1 MEDLDP
7 IETARRILAGD
18 FLNKEEE
25 TVTEDLDEI
34 TIEDESDLDEAM
46 HGKKKMEA
54 MHGKKKME
62 AMHGKKKAE
71 AMHDDEDEDKEKA
84 DEDYD
89 VPAKSRRQLK
99 ANYGKMNATY
109 GKMNAAKHMMKKE
122 SETVVDDEKDSQD
135 TEGKK
140 PMVNKPV
147 GNASASNQATLK
159 SKPSKAS
166 PKIETPSMKE
176 HMDVLFN
183 GEELS
188 EDFKDKAI
196 TIFETAINERIS
208 AIETDLHEQYEVLIA
223 EHTEEVTKELSEK
236 LDDYLSYVVEQWM
249 SENELAV
256 ETGIRADIAENFLGG
271 LKGLFES
278 NYIEVP
284 EEKYDLVEQL
294 ATTVVDLEEQL
305 QEELEFNI
313 ELKKQVSEKTA
324 DEILAEITEDLVDT
338 DKEKLQTL
346 AENIEFEDEDAFR
359 AKVEILKDNYLGESV
374 VSEEE
379 IDESTERPN
388 AGVMSSYTEALS
400 RVAKNAKSNNTL

>member
-62 AMHGKKKAE
+62 AMHGKKKME
-71 AMHDDEDEDKEKA
+71 AMDDDDEDEDKET

-109 GKMNAAKHMMKKE
+109 GKMNAGMKMKKE

-147 GNASASNQATLK
+147 GNASSSNQATLK

-166 PKIETPSMKE
+166 PKIETPSMQE

-379 IDESTERPN
+379 IDESTERPD

>member
-1 MEDLDP
+1 MEELDP

-18 FLNKEEE
+18 FLKQEEE

-54 MHGKKKME
+54 MHGKKKMKE
-62 AMHGKKKAE
+62 E
-71 AMHDDEDEDKEKA
+71 EDDDEDKEET
-84 DEDYD
+84 DEDMSYD
-89 VPAKSRRQLK
+89 APKSRRQLK
-99 ANYGKMNATY
+99 ANYGKMNASY

-147 GNASASNQATLK
+147 GNASGSNQATIK
-159 SKPSKAS
+159 PKPSKAS
-166 PKIETPSMKE
+166 PKIDTPSMKE
-176 HMDVLFN
+176 HMEVLFD

-188 EDFKDKAI
+188 EDFRNKAI
-196 TIFETAINERIS
+196 TIFETAINERVS
-208 AIETDLHEQYEVLIA
+208 AIESDLHEQYEIVVA
-223 EHTEEVTKELSEK
+223 EHTEEVTKELSER

-249 SENELAV
+249 QENELAV

-324 DEILAEITEDLVDT
+324 DEILSEVTEDLVDT
-338 DKEKLQTL
+338 DKEKIQTL
-346 AENIEFEDEDAFR
+346 SENIEFEDEDSFR
-359 AKVEILKDNYLGESV
+359 AKIEILKDNYLGESV
-374 VSEEE
+374 VSEEST
-379 IDESTERPN
+379 DETESLESS
-388 AGVMSSYTEALS
+388 GVMNSYAQALS
-400 RVAKNAKSNNTL
+400 RISANAKSNSQS

>member
-1 MEDLDP
+1 MEELDP

-18 FLNKEEE
+18 FLKQEEA
-25 TVTEDLDEI
+25 VTEDLDEI
-34 TIEDESDLDEAM
+34 TIEDETDLDLEEKV
-46 HGKKKMEA
+46 HGKKMKE
-54 MHGKKKME
+54 E
-62 AMHGKKKAE
+62 
-71 AMHDDEDEDKEKA
+71 EDEDDDDDKEET
-84 DEDYD
+84 DEDMSYD
-89 VPAKSRRQLK
+89 APKSRRQLK
-99 ANYGKMNATY
+99 ANYGKMTASY
-109 GKMNAAKHMMKKE
+109 KMKKE

-147 GNASASNQATLK
+147 GNASGSNQATIK
-159 SKPSKAS
+159 PKPSKAS

-176 HMDVLFN
+176 HMEVLFD

-188 EDFKDKAI
+188 EDFRNKAI
-196 TIFETAINERIS
+196 TIFETAINERVS
-208 AIETDLHEQYEVLIA
+208 AIESDLHEQYEIVVA
-223 EHTEEVTKELSEK
+223 EHTEEVTKELSER

-249 SENELAV
+249 QENELAV

-324 DEILAEITEDLVDT
+324 DEILSEVTEDLVDT
-338 DKEKLQTL
+338 DKEKIQTL
-346 AENIEFEDEDAFR
+346 SENIEFEDEDSFR
-359 AKVEILKDNYLGESV
+359 AKIEILKDNYLGESV
-374 VSEEE
+374 VSEENT
-379 IDESTERPN
+379 DETEN
-388 AGVMSSYTEALS
+388 LESNGVMNSYAQALS
-400 RVAKNAKSNNTL
+400 RISANAKSNSQS

>member
-62 AMHGKKKAE
+62 AMHGKKKME
-71 AMHDDEDEDKEKA
+71 AMDDDDEDEDKET

-109 GKMNAAKHMMKKE
+109 GKMNAGMKMKKE

-147 GNASASNQATLK
+147 GNASSSNQATLK

-166 PKIETPSMKE
+166 PKIETPSMQE

-188 EDFKDKAI
+188 EDF
-196 TIFETAINERIS
+196 NR
-208 AIETDLHEQYEVLIA
+208 
-223 EHTEEVTKELSEK
+223 
-236 LDDYLSYVVEQWM
+236 
-249 SENELAV
+249 LA
-256 ETGIRADIAENFLGG
+256 
-271 LKGLFES
+271 
-278 NYIEVP
+278 
-284 EEKYDLVEQL
+284 
-294 ATTVVDLEEQL
+294 
-305 QEELEFNI
+305 
-313 ELKKQVSEKTA
+313 
-324 DEILAEITEDLVDT
+324 
-338 DKEKLQTL
+338 
-346 AENIEFEDEDAFR
+346 
-359 AKVEILKDNYLGESV
+359 
-374 VSEEE
+374 
-379 IDESTERPN
+379 
-388 AGVMSSYTEALS
+388 
-400 RVAKNAKSNNTL
+400 

>member
-62 AMHGKKKAE
+62 AMHGKKKME
-71 AMHDDEDEDKEKA
+71 AMDDDDEDEDKET

-109 GKMNAAKHMMKKE
+109 GKMNAGMKMKKE

-147 GNASASNQATLK
+147 GNASSSNQATLK

-166 PKIETPSMKE
+166 PKIETPSMQE

-359 AKVEILKDNYLGESV
+359 AKVEI
-374 VSEEE
+374 
-379 IDESTERPN
+379 DESTERPD

>member
-34 TIEDESDLDEAM
+34 TIEDELDLELDEKV
-46 HGKKKMEA
+46 HGKKMKE
-54 MHGKKKME
+54 E
-62 AMHGKKKAE
+62 E
-71 AMHDDEDEDKEKA
+71 DEDEDEDKEET

-99 ANYGKMNATY
+99 ANYGKMNASY
-109 GKMNAAKHMMKKE
+109 KMKKE

-140 PMVNKPV
+140 PMINKPV
-147 GNASASNQATLK
+147 GNASSSNQATLK

-176 HMDVLFN
+176 HMEVLFD

-188 EDFKDKAI
+188 EDFRNKAV
-196 TIFETAINERIS
+196 TIFETAINERVS
-208 AIETDLHEQYEVLIA
+208 AIESDLHEQYEVLIA

-236 LDDYLSYVVEQWM
+236 LDDYLSYVVDQWM
-249 SENELAV
+249 TENELAV

-346 AENIEFEDEDAFR
+346 AENIEFEDEDSFK
-359 AKVEILKDNYLGESV
+359 AKVEILKENYLGESV

-379 IDESTERPN
+379 IDESTERPD

>member
-18 FLNKEEE
+18 FLKQEEE

-62 AMHGKKKAE
+62 AMHGKKKME
-71 AMHDDEDEDKEKA
+71 AMDDDDEDEDKET

-109 GKMNAAKHMMKKE
+109 GKMNAGMKMKKE

-147 GNASASNQATLK
+147 GKASASNQATLK

-379 IDESTERPN
+379 IDESTERPD

>member
-34 TIEDESDLDEAM
+34 TIEDELDLELDEKV
-46 HGKKKMEA
+46 HGKKMKE
-54 MHGKKKME
+54 E
-62 AMHGKKKAE
+62 DE
-71 AMHDDEDEDKEKA
+71 DEDEDKEET

-99 ANYGKMNATY
+99 ANYGKMNANY
-109 GKMNAAKHMMKKE
+109 GMKKE
-122 SETVVDDEKDSQD
+122 AETVVDDEKDSQD

-147 GNASASNQATLK
+147 GNASGSNQASVK
-159 SKPSKAS
+159 AKPSKAS
-166 PKIETPSMKE
+166 PKIDTPSMKE

-188 EDFKDKAI
+188 EDFKDKAV
-196 TIFETAINERIS
+196 TIFEAAINDRVS
-208 AIETDLHEQYEVLIA
+208 AIEADLHEQYEVLIA

-249 SENELAV
+249 QENELAV

-305 QEELEFNI
+305 QSELEFNI

-324 DEILAEITEDLVDT
+324 DEIVSEIAEDLVDT
-338 DKEKLQTL
+338 DKEKLITL
-346 AENIEFEDEDAFR
+346 AENIEFEDEDSFR
-359 AKVEILKDNYLGESV
+359 AKVEILKDNYLSESV
-374 VSEEE
+374 VSEETT
-379 IDESTERPN
+379 DESENSDPTG
-388 AGVMSSYTEALS
+388 AMSSYTEALS
-400 RVAKNAKSNNTL
+400 KIAKNAKSNTLS

>member
-1 MEDLDP
+1 MEELDP

-18 FLNKEEE
+18 FLKQEEA
-25 TVTEDLDEI
+25 VTEDLDEI
-34 TIEDESDLDEAM
+34 TIEDETDLDLEEKV
-46 HGKKKMEA
+46 HGKKMKE
-54 MHGKKKME
+54 E
-62 AMHGKKKAE
+62 
-71 AMHDDEDEDKEKA
+71 EDEDDDDDKEET
-84 DEDYD
+84 DEDMSYD
-89 VPAKSRRQLK
+89 APKSRRQLK
-99 ANYGKMNATY
+99 ANYGKMTASY
-109 GKMNAAKHMMKKE
+109 KMKKE

-147 GNASASNQATLK
+147 GNASGSNQATIK
-159 SKPSKAS
+159 PKPSKAS

-176 HMDVLFN
+176 HMEVLFD

-188 EDFKDKAI
+188 EDFRNKAI
-196 TIFETAINERIS
+196 TIFETAINERVS
-208 AIETDLHEQYEVLIA
+208 AIESDLHEQYEIVVA
-223 EHTEEVTKELSEK
+223 EHTEEVTKELSER

-249 SENELAV
+249 QENELAV

-324 DEILAEITEDLVDT
+324 DEILSEVTEDLVDT
-338 DKEKLQTL
+338 DKEKIQTL
-346 AENIEFEDEDAFR
+346 SENIEFEDEDSFR
-359 AKVEILKDNYLGESV
+359 AKIEILKDNYLGESV
-374 VSEEE
+374 VSEEKT
-379 IDESTERPN
+379 DETEN
-388 AGVMSSYTEALS
+388 LESNGVMNSYAQALS
-400 RVAKNAKSNNTL
+400 RISANAKSNSQS